1 MSKTLGS
8 FIHQTNPSA
17 AFRAHAEE
25 IAEAMQRVLS
35 SGWFLMGPELEAF
48 ESEFAAYLGIKNV
61 SGVANG
67 TDAVTLALR
76 ACGVVPGEWVLTP
89 SHTAV
94 ATVAAIE
101 LAGAVPVYV
110 DIEPDTFNI
119 SARTLSAALASM
131 HAGGRPKAVVVVH
144 LYGLPVDMPAVLQV
158 AKAHGLKVIEDCA
171 QSHGA
176 TWNGKPT
183 GTFGDAAC
191 FSFYPT
197 KNLAAL
203 GDGGAVAT
211 QDDAVAER
219 VRMLRQYG
227 WKERFISSVPG
238 VNSRLDELQAAIL
251 RIRLRHLHDENRRR
265 CAVAAVYDR
274 HLAHSSVIRPSLVE
288 GAVYHQYVIRDFRR
302 DELAAVLRTGGIGT
316 SVHYPVPVHHQPAY
330 RSRAVIPGSLVETE
344 SAAREVLSLP
354 MHPWLDAEE
363 LHRICEAVNLARPMY
378 S

>member
-1 MSKTLGS
+1 
-8 FIHQTNPSA
+8 
-17 AFRAHAEE
+17 
-25 IAEAMQRVLS
+25 MQRVLA

-48 ESEFAAYLGIKNV
+48 EAEFAAYLGIKQV
-61 SGVANG
+61 AGVASG

-76 ACGVVPGEWVLTP
+76 ACGVVPGDWVLTP

-131 HAGGRPKAVVVVH
+131 PAGGGARAIVVVH
-144 LYGLPVDMPAVLQV
+144 LYGRPVDMPAVLDV
-158 AKAHGLKVIEDCA
+158 AKAHGLRVIEDCA

-176 TWNGKPT
+176 TWNGKWT

-211 QDDAVAER
+211 HDDEVAER

-251 RIRLRHLHDENRRR
+251 RVRLRHLDDENGRRR
-265 CAVAAVYDR
+265 ELAAVYDR
-274 HLAHSSVIRPSLVE
+274 HLAHSTVIRPSLVE
-288 GAVYHQYVIRDFRR
+288 GAVYHQYVIRDSRR
-302 DELAAVLRTGGIGT
+302 DELAATLRTGGIGT
-316 SVHYPVPVHHQPAY
+316 SVHYPVPVHDQPAY
-330 RSRAVIPGSLVETE
+330 CGRAVIPSSLVETE

-354 MHPWLDAEE
+354 MHPWLGSEE
-363 LHRICEAVNLARPMY
+363 LNRICEAVVLARPLN